1 MKATV
6 YLISNEPADK
16 QKQMRVAEKLGP
28 DFVFLSD
35 PEGKM
40 AALYAGK
47 YPQGYLKP
55 ATIVVGK
62 DKKIIYASSVDDFKK
77 RPSAGDVLK
86 AVKSF

>member
-6 YLISNEPADK
+6 YLISNEPPEK
-16 QKQMRVAEKLGP
+16 QKQMRAAEKLGP
-28 DFVFLSD
+28 TFAFLSD
-35 PEGKM
+35 PDAKM

-47 YPQGYLKP
+47 YPEGYLKP

-77 RPSAGDVLK
+77 RPSADDVLK
-86 AVKSF
+86 AVKAF